1 MLEKST
7 KTKKSNTDKRSWK
20 KIHKIIAQTLCKLT
34 NCLSIYANTVIG
46 TSKNKVKY
54 PFNTEARAK
63 ITQVNSDLHCTR
75 MALAETHR

>member
-7 KTKKSNTDKRSWK
+7 KQKKVILTKGHGKNTEKNCTN
-20 KIHKIIAQTLCKLT
+20 ICKLT

-63 ITQVNSDLHCTR
+63 ITQVNSDLHCTG